1 MVDSG
6 HQIDA
11 NRRVLTSAEASAIS
25 GLTRTHINYLIH
37 RNILDAVRVGN
48 AWLVYED
55 SLRAYIAEPRKPG
68 PKPRPTSA
76 GDSSMAE
83 QKGNLG
89 Q

>member
-11 NRRVLTSAEASAIS
+11 NCRVLTSAEASTIS
-25 GLTRTHINYLIH
+25 GLTRTHINDLFH
-37 RNILDAVRVGN
+37 RSILDAVRVGN

-68 PKPRPTSA
+68 PKPRPNSIS
-76 GDSSMAE
+76 DSSMPEAAGK
-83 QKGNLG
+83 QG
-89 Q
+89 